1 MIEGTIDGRRFS
13 LDFSGERLKT
23 DFEDQ
28 EDKEFLLGFSTYC
41 YHPIEGPGVYT
52 LKENMVS
59 AQACIDFLIGSGLPL
74 ILTKGISE
82 PYSEVN
88 FE

>member
-28 EDKEFLLGFSTYC
+28 EDKEFFLGFETYC
-41 YHPIEGPGVYT
+41 YHPDAGPGVYK

-59 AQACIDFLIGSGLPL
+59 AQACIDYLIGSGLP
-74 ILTKGISE
+74 IVLTKGIAE
-82 PYSEVN
+82 PHSQLN
-88 FE
+88 I